1 MPATSTNALP
11 SFLRDAL
18 GLAGSFASFAV
29 GICAD
34 VTASHLCASASS
46 SSTVMTV
53 DYLAMVEHGTFDGYL
68 ITRVAHCASPIEK
81 TANLLEHE
89 FVVLEAKHEDGQTRY
104 FSLEKVS
111 CIHQLSLTLTLT
123 LTLGGGGR
131 LEAAVPWRRRVA
143 RWLAQGV
150 QGGGG
155 ARDGVGS
162 RDARAGALAGEA
174 GRDEDAGARG
184 RAAAAARAAGAGG
197 QRAAGRACAGRA
209 GAGHGAGGCAGRGA
223 RGGGAIGELSW

>member
-1 MPATSTNALP
+1 MPATSTHDLP

-18 GLAGSFASFAV
+18 GLAGSLAATAV

-89 FVVLEAKHEDGQTRY
+89 FVVLEAKHEDGRVHY
-104 FSLEKVS
+104 FSLEKVNRGAGQTS
-111 CIHQLSLTLTLT
+111 TIEMYEGARVCHVFNR
-123 LTLGGGGR
+123 LGEDGPARQTPRRR
-131 LEAAVPWRRRVA
+131 LEFVPEAGIPLRT
-143 RWLAQGV
+143 
-150 QGGGG
+150 
-155 ARDGVGS
+155 
-162 RDARAGALAGEA
+162 ARAL
-174 GRDEDAGARG
+174 
-184 RAAAAARAAGAGG
+184 
-197 QRAAGRACAGRA
+197 QR
-209 GAGHGAGGCAGRGA
+209 
-223 RGGGAIGELSW
+223 ST